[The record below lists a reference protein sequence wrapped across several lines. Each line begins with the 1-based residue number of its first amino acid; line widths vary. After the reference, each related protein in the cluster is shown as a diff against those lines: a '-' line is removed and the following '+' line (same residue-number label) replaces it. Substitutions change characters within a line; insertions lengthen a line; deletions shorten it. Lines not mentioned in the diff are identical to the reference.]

1 MKNIL
6 IIQGHTDNSSLVH
19 SLAMAYRDSY
29 EEKGYTISLIDLA
42 DIGFDPVLK
51 KGYKEIQPLEDSL
64 VNAQALIKEADHIGI
79 FYPTWWGTMPAKL
92 KGFFDRVFLPGFAF
106 EFNNDSKFPKKLLD
120 GKTCT
125 IVTTLDTPV
134 WYYKYIQRNLGI
146 RTLKNLILG
155 FCGIKT
161 KKTVYVGP
169 VKDLNKKDVEK
180 WLDKIKSIDKF

>member
-6 IIQGHTDNSSLVH
+6 IIQGHTDNNSLVH
-19 SLAMAYRDSY
+19 SLAMAYMDSY
-29 EEKGYTISLIDLA
+29 EGKGNKVSLIDLA
-42 DIGFDPVLK
+42 DIQFDPVLK

-64 VNAQALIKEADHIGI
+64 VSSQALIKEAEHIVI

-92 KGFFDRVFLPGFAF
+92 KGFFERILLPGFAF
-106 EFNNDSKFPKKLLD
+106 KFNKDSEFPEKLLE

-134 WYYKYIQRNLGI
+134 WYYKYVQCNLGI
-146 RTLKNLILG
+146 RTLKDLILG

-161 KKTVYVGP
+161 KKVFYVGP
-169 VKDLNKKDVEK
+169 VKGFSKKDVEK
-180 WLDKIKSIDKF
+180 WLDKIKSIDK